1 MNGMFTD
8 RLRRVLK
15 IAKEDCLNFGSDY
28 IGTEHIL
35 LGLIKE
41 GSGLALKA
49 LNDLGVDLD
58 HLEDTMLSM
67 LQNDVVN
74 TIPLGVHSMLPFSI
88 RAKRALENAGN
99 IAKDMGYNYIG
110 TEHILLGILV
120 DPDTQASIIL
130 KNEGIDYEKVEKQ
143 IAGILKSSIQ
153 SEENKFR
160 KKQTTIPPNLASFGR
175 DLTEMAENGDL
186 DPVVGR
192 DKEIERISQVLS
204 RRKKNNPVLI
214 GEPGVGKTAIVE
226 GLAQKI
232 VNREVPEVLESKRI
246 FLLDMASVVAGTK
259 YRGQFEERLKAIV
272 SELRKNKNLVVFIDE
287 LHTMV
292 GAGGSEGSLDASNII
307 KPALSRGEI
316 QAIGATTLEEYK
328 KHIEKDGALERR
340 FQTIT
345 VDPPGLIHTT
355 EILKGLQENYEK
367 HHKVQYTDE
376 AISSAVILSDRY
388 IQNRFLP
395 DKAIDILDEAGA
407 RIRLDAYR
415 LPPDVRNLETEI
427 EKLNKKLA
435 IAVKKQDYEE
445 AAKLRDKKQHETD
458 SLIKLRND
466 WKSKKEETILIVD
479 EEHIRK
485 VISSI
490 SGIPIDRID
499 KTENKKLLS
508 IESNLKK
515 RIIGQDLAIDKISKA
530 IRRSRTGL
538 RSVDRPI
545 GSFLFLGT
553 SGVGKTAL
561 AKELA
566 ELLFGSADN
575 LIRFDMS
582 EYMDKFNVSKLI
594 GAPPGYVGY
603 EEGGLLTEKVRR
615 KPYSIVLLDEIEKA
629 HPDIFNILLQIMDEG
644 QLTDSSGVR
653 VSFRNTIVIMT
664 TNVGAKKLTAE
675 KSMGFAGVGNAGAY
689 NYNEMEKKILSS
701 MKDVFNP
708 EFINRIDETI
718 VFSKLAEPELLQI
731 IDIMLD
737 ELKERLLEK
746 NIKITINKKV
756 KEFIVNDVKDLE
768 LGARPLRR
776 SIQKL
781 LEDALAEEF
790 LKHSVIEDA
799 NVKVTIAK
807 NGIKVFIDKDN

>member
-8 RLRRVLK
+8 RLRKVLR
-15 IAKEDCLNFGSDY
+15 IAKEDCIAFNGDY

-49 LNDLGVDLD
+49 LNDLGIDLD
-58 HLEDTMLSM
+58 RLEHTLTTMLQS
-67 LQNDVVN
+67 DVIN
-74 TIPLGVHSMLPFSI
+74 TLSASPRNIVPFSI
-88 RAKRALENAGN
+88 RGKRALEKAGF
-99 IAKDMGYNYIG
+99 IARQMGYNYIG
-110 TEHILLGILV
+110 TEHILLGIL
-120 DPDTQASIIL
+120 DDDANQASIIL
-130 KNEGIDYEKVEKQ
+130 KNENVEFDKVEELLAKM
-143 IAGILKSSIQ
+143 LKSSMQ
-153 SEENKFR
+153 KEERNFR
-160 KKQTTIPPNLASFGR
+160 KKKAIISPSLSSFGR
-175 DLTEMAENGDL
+175 DLTEMAEKGEL
-186 DPVVGR
+186 DPVIGR

-232 VNREVPEVLESKRI
+232 VNREVPEILENKKI

-259 YRGQFEERLKAIV
+259 YRGQFEERLKSIV
-272 SELRKNKNLVVFIDE
+272 TELRKNSNLVVFIDE

-316 QAIGATTLEEYK
+316 QAIGATTLDEYK
-328 KHIEKDGALERR
+328 KYIEKDGALERR
-340 FQTIT
+340 FQTIS
-345 VDPPGLIHTT
+345 VDPPGIVHTT
-355 EILKGLQENYEK
+355 EILKGLQKNYEK
-367 HHKVQYTDE
+367 HHKVQYTDQ
-376 AISSAVILSDRY
+376 AISASVILSDRY

-415 LPPDVRNLETEI
+415 LPPDVRNLEKEI
-427 EKLNKKLA
+427 TKITTNLEY
-435 IAVKKQDYEE
+435 AVKHQQYEE
-445 AAKLRDKKQHETD
+445 AARLRDVKQTEMD
-458 SLIKLRND
+458 KLIKKRND

-479 EEHIRK
+479 EDHIRK

-490 SGIPIDRID
+490 SGVPIDKID
-499 KTENKKLLS
+499 KTENKKLLN
-508 IESNLKK
+508 IEKELKK
-515 RIIGQDLAIDKISKA
+515 AIIGQDRAVDTVSKA

-561 AKELA
+561 AKKLA
-566 ELLFGSADN
+566 EILFGSTDN

-594 GAPPGYVGY
+594 GSPPGYVGY

-644 QLTDSSGVR
+644 QLTDSSGIK

-664 TNVGAKKLTAE
+664 TNVGAKNLSNSKA
-675 KSMGFAGVGNAGAY
+675 MGFAGDKTDKQDY
-689 NYNEMEKKILSS
+689 EEMEKKLLKS
-701 MKDVFNP
+701 MKQMFNP
-708 EFINRIDETI
+708 EFVNRIDETI
-718 VFSKLAEPELLQI
+718 VFSKLGKIELI
-731 IDIMLD
+731 AIVDIMID
-737 ELKERLLEK
+737 ELKHRLEEK
-746 NIKITINKKV
+746 NIKISVNKKV
-756 KEFIVNDVKDLE
+756 KEFIISDIKDME

-790 LKHSVIEDA
+790 LKYSVVEDTT
-799 NVKVTIAK
+799 VKVTMTK
-807 NGIKVFIDKDN
+807 NGIKVNISKNS

>member
-15 IAKEDCLNFGSDY
+15 IAKEDCISFGSDY

-35 LGLIKE
+35 LGLVKE

-58 HLEDTMLSM
+58 GLEETITTMLK
-67 LQNDVVN
+67 NDVVN

-99 IAKDMGYNYIG
+99 IAREMGYNYIG

-120 DPDTQASIIL
+120 DPDTQASVIM
-130 KNEGIDYEKVEKQ
+130 KNDGIDYVKVEKQ
-143 IAGILKSSIQ
+143 LANILKSSIQ
-153 SEENKFR
+153 TEETKFR
-160 KKQTTIPPNLASFGR
+160 KKKAAISTNLTSFGR
-175 DLTEMAENGDL
+175 DLTEMAEAGEL
-186 DPVVGR
+186 DPVIGR

-232 VNREVPEVLESKRI
+232 VNKEVPEILENKRI

-272 SELRKNKNLVVFIDE
+272 TELRKNKNLVVFIDE

-316 QAIGATTLEEYK
+316 QAIGATTLDEYR

-340 FQTIT
+340 FQTIS
-345 VDPPGLIHTT
+345 VEPPGLVHTT
-355 EILKGLQENYEK
+355 EILKGLQGNYEK

-376 AISSAVILSDRY
+376 AISAAVILSDRY

-415 LPPDVRNLETEI
+415 LPPDVRNLEKDI

-445 AAKLRDKKQHETD
+445 AAKLRDLKQNETD
-458 SLIKLRND
+458 NLIKLRND
-466 WKSKKEETILIVD
+466 WKSKKEETILIVNED
-479 EEHIRK
+479 NIRK

-490 SGIPIDRID
+490 SGVPIDKID
-499 KTENKKLLS
+499 KTENKKLMS
-508 IESNLKK
+508 IEADLKK
-515 RIIGQDLAIDKISKA
+515 SVIGQDRAIETVSKA

-553 SGVGKTAL
+553 SGVGKTEL
-561 AKELA
+561 AKKLA
-566 ELLFGSADN
+566 EFLFGSEEN
-575 LIRFDMS
+575 LVRFDMS

-644 QLTDSSGVR
+644 QLTDSSGVK

-664 TNVGAKKLTAE
+664 TNVGAKKLLGE
-675 KSMGFAGVGNAGAY
+675 KSMGFGGDTSEET
-689 NYNEMEKKILSS
+689 NYLDMEKKLLSS
-701 MKDVFNP
+701 MKEVFNP
-708 EFINRIDETI
+708 EFINRIDETV
-718 VFSKLAEPELLQI
+718 VFSKLGHDQLISI

-746 NIKITINKKV
+746 NIKISINKKV
-756 KEFIVNDVKDLE
+756 KEFIIADIKDLE

-776 SIQKL
+776 SIQKI

-790 LKHSVIEDA
+790 LKHSVVEDT
-799 NVKVTIAK
+799 NVKVTVTK
-807 NGIKVFIDKDN
+807 NGIKVTTAKNS